1 MENRK
6 PLNFAQALRS
16 KPGRPPEPDADA
28 QSAPLVDAHN
38 SDDGTPTHIK
48 VDAHSS
54 TPADANKSQER
65 TPTMRETGRPRSA
78 SADAHAPPVDA
89 NASTQ
94 AGSVDAKTP
103 TSRKRGRPPKKGA
116 DAHKI
121 DRHRT
126 DLVRQHFRIPP
137 ELDEKI
143 RLFRAKRALELQ
155 EFYQLAAAHLIDS
168 VDAHKIE
175 QVDALASLDDRDTM
189 ILFKTHPSI
198 INLYLRYNPENRWKP
213 ADDYEGQRYN
223 GKDIRLIEIGII
235 QTQFNARFK
244 KINSFKYYST
254 EIDEALAIPLA
265 EETIDI
271 MLKQGR
277 RRWAQATGEEIKP
290 A

>member
-16 KPGRPPEPDADA
+16 KPGRPPEQDADA
-28 QSAPLVDAHN
+28 QAAPLVDAHN
-38 SDDGTPTHIK
+38 SDNETPTRIK

-54 TPADANKSQER
+54 ISADADEPQER
-65 TPTMRETGRPRSA
+65 TPTMREAGRPRPA
-78 SADAHAPPVDA
+78 VADAHAQNVDA

-94 AGSVDAKTP
+94 SGRVDAKTP
-103 TSRKRGRPPKKGA
+103 TSRKRGRPAKKGT
-116 DAHKI
+116 DAHKV

-143 RLFRAKRALELQ
+143 RLFRATQDLELQ

-168 VDAHKIE
+168 VDAHKSE
-175 QVDALASLDDRDTM
+175 HVDALASLDDRDTM

-223 GKDIRLIEIGII
+223 GKDIRLVEIGII

-244 KINSFKYYST
+244 KVNSFKYYTT
-254 EIDEALAIPLA
+254 EIDEALAVPLA
-265 EETIDI
+265 DETVDI

-277 RRWAQATGEEIKP
+277 RRWEQATDKP
-290 A
+290 ISTP